1 MKLQTALALQLIIA
15 SFLLLS
21 LNSCMKD
28 NCRHT
33 YTLLT
38 PVYKTLTEV
47 RANMKSNAPQ
57 NLTKP
62 GKLYIYGNYIF
73 LNESDKGIHI
83 IDNSQPKNPQNVA
96 FITIPGNV
104 DMAVIG
110 NTLYADSYSDLVAF
124 DITNPKNV
132 VAKKFL
138 NNIFPQRNQYYLN
151 YNSQNPDSAKVIVD
165 YVKTETT
172 VDCEQYNYLY
182 RNFYSQSMADASG
195 FFALSGGE
203 KSYGGGMG
211 GSMAR
216 FTILK
221 DYLYAVTYSDLN
233 VINIATPQN
242 PTFSNKSS
250 IGNSVI
256 ETIYPF
262 KDKLFIGSNNG
273 MYIYDVST
281 AGSPV
286 KQGQFTHARACDPV
300 VADDQ
305 YAWVT
310 LRSGTV
316 CQGFTNQLEVV
327 KISNLQSPSLL
338 KTYSMTSPHGL
349 SKDDQLLFICDGKD
363 GLKIY
368 NAADAN
374 NIQLIKHISGIE
386 TYDVIAWSGLALVVA
401 KDGLYQFDYKD
412 LTNIRLIS
420 KIGLDN

>member
-1 MKLQTALALQLIIA
+1 MKPQTALALQLLIA
-15 SFLLLS
+15 SSLLLT

-33 YTLLT
+33 YFLYK

-47 RANMKSNAPQ
+47 RANMKSNSPE
-57 NLTKP
+57 NLKQP
-62 GKLYIYGNYIF
+62 GKLYVYGNYIF
-73 LNESDKGIHI
+73 LNEVDKGIHI
-83 IDNSQPKNPQNVA
+83 FDNSQPKTPQNVA
-96 FITIPGNV
+96 FINIPGNV

-110 NTLYADSYSDLVAF
+110 NTLYADSYSDLVTF

-132 VAKKFL
+132 VTKKFL
-138 NNIFPQRNQYYLN
+138 NNIFPQRNRYYWNLT
-151 YNSQNPDSAKVIVD
+151 SQNPDSIKVVVD

-182 RNFYSQSMADASG
+182 NNYYSQSMADATGNFSFG
-195 FFALSGGE
+195 SE
-203 KSYGGGMG
+203 KSGGGGMG

-233 VINIATPQN
+233 VINIATTQN
-242 PTFSNKSS
+242 PSFSNKSS
-250 IGNSVI
+250 IGNSLI

-262 KDKLFIGSNNG
+262 RDKLFIGSNNG

-281 AGSPV
+281 PGSPV

-327 KISNLQSPSLL
+327 KISNLMSPSLL

-349 SKDDQLLFICDGKD
+349 SKDGSLLFICDGKD

-374 NIQLIKHISGIE
+374 NIQLLKHINGLE
-386 TYDVIAWSGLALVVA
+386 TYDVIAWSGRALVVA
-401 KDGLYQFDYKD
+401 KDGLYQFDYTD

-420 KIGLDN
+420 KIELDN

>member
-1 MKLQTALALQLIIA
+1 MKPQTALALQLIIA
-15 SFLLLS
+15 SSLLLC

-28 NCRHT
+28 NCRRT
-33 YTLLT
+33 YSLYT

-47 RANMKSNAPQ
+47 RANMKSNAPE
-57 NLTKP
+57 NLKQP
-62 GKLYIYGNYIF
+62 GKLYIYGSYIF
-73 LNESDKGIHI
+73 LNETDKGIHI
-83 IDNSQPKNPQNVA
+83 IDNSDPKNPQNIA

-110 NTLYADSYSDLVAF
+110 NILYADSYSDLVTF
-124 DITNPKNV
+124 DITNPKKV

-138 NNIFPQRNQYYLN
+138 NNIFPQRNRYYWNLT
-151 YNSQNPDSAKVIVD
+151 SQNPDSIKVVVD
-165 YVKTETT
+165 YVKRDTT

-182 RNFYSQSMADASG
+182 RNFYSQELADASG
-195 FFALSGGE
+195 SFSSTGQ

-216 FTILK
+216 FTILR
-221 DYLYAVTYSDLN
+221 DYLYAVTYTDLN
-233 VINIATPQN
+233 VIDITTPQD
-242 PTFSNKSS
+242 PAFKAKSS
-250 IGNSVI
+250 IGNSII

-262 KDKLFIGSNNG
+262 RDKLFIGSNNG

-281 AGSPV
+281 PGSPV

-327 KISNLQSPSLL
+327 KISNLLSPSLL

-349 SKDDQLLFICDGKD
+349 SKDGQLLFICDGKD

-374 NIQLIKHISGIE
+374 NIQLIKHINGFE
-386 TYDVIAWSGLALVVA
+386 TFDVIAWSGRALVVA

-420 KIGLDN
+420 KIGIDN